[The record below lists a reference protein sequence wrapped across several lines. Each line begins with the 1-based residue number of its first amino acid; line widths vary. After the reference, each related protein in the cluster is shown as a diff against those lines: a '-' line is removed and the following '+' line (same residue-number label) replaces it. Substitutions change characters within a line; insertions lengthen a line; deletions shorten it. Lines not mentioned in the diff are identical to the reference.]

1 MKVAIYIRV
10 STKNIEQESS
20 LQNQKDM
27 FIKHIATKGWT
38 LYKIYKD
45 IDSGTHAKR
54 PGFNELVEDAKAG
67 KFDAVLAKELSRL
80 ARNIGISHEF
90 KQVILANNIHIVCL
104 DGSINTLED
113 DISKYGLF
121 AWLYEDE
128 SRRISKRIKAAKR
141 SKALRSEF
149 LSGDPPYG
157 YTIDKGKLI
166 PREDETVEVVKKI
179 YQMYIDG
186 HGTEYIAR
194 ELTNAKYPTP
204 SQIKGKRNAGRRWH
218 GTSIKLILKNI
229 HYTGVLSQCV
239 STTRDITTK
248 NRIPNNEPIIIENSH
263 EPIISKEKY
272 MLVKQIMEERS
283 QKSRGRATPK
293 KHLFSDKLFCR
304 ECGKKLWLIKSHK
317 TYYCGTYKKYGK
329 NHCTPHKVKE
339 SILKDILQ
347 KDLKKFANK
356 FNDYEKIKMN
366 LNKKILASEKTAK
379 VKWTKYEAR
388 LQEIKEIKSK
398 LIIKFSIDELSKE
411 AYDLATTKL
420 DEESKELELKLIEI
434 KSILNRKI
442 KQHEELNRI
451 GKLFDKY
458 KNFEIITREVVNMF
472 IDKIVIG
479 ENQEI
484 KIIYNFAELIK

>member
-1 MKVAIYIRV
+1 MKAAIYIRV
-10 STKNIEQESS
+10 STKHIEQESS
-20 LQNQKDM
+20 LQNQQDM
-27 FIKHIATKGWT
+27 FIKYISTKGWT

-45 IDSGTHAKR
+45 VDSGTHGKR
-54 PGFNELVEDAKAG
+54 PGFIEMVEDAKAG
-67 KFDAVLAKELSRL
+67 KFDVVLAKELSRL

-90 KQVILANNIHIVCL
+90 KQVILANNIHIICL

-128 SRRISKRIKAAKR
+128 SRRISKRIKSAKR
-141 SKALRSEF
+141 SKALRAEF

-157 YTIDKGKLI
+157 YTIDKGQLI
-166 PREDETVEVVKKI
+166 PRDDEAVEVVKKI

-218 GTSIKLILKNI
+218 GTTIKLILKNI

-248 NRIPNNEPIIIENSH
+248 NRITNKEPVIIENSH
-263 EPIISKEKY
+263 ESIISKEKY
-272 MLVKQIMEERS
+272 MLVQQIMYERS

-304 ECGKKLWLIKSHK
+304 ECEKKLWLIKSHK
-317 TYYCGTYKKYGK
+317 SYYCGTFKKYGE
-329 NHCTPHKVKE
+329 NHCKPHKIKE
-339 SILKDILQ
+339 ITLKEILQ
-347 KDLKKFANK
+347 KDLKKFADK
-356 FNDYEKIKMN
+356 FNDYEKIKASI
-366 LNKKILASEKTAK
+366 NKKIQSSGKTAK
-379 VKWTKYEAR
+379 YKRTKYEAR

-398 LIIKFSIDELSKE
+398 LIIKFSTDELNKE

-420 DEESKELELKLIEI
+420 DEESSTIEFKLIEI
-434 KSILNRKI
+434 NNILNK
-442 KQHEELNRI
+442 KLQQHEELDRI
-451 GKLFDKY
+451 TRLFDSY
-458 KNFEIITREVVNMF
+458 KKFENITREAVNMF
-472 IDKIVIG
+472 IDKIIIG

-484 KIIYNFAELIK
+484 KIIYNFAKLIE